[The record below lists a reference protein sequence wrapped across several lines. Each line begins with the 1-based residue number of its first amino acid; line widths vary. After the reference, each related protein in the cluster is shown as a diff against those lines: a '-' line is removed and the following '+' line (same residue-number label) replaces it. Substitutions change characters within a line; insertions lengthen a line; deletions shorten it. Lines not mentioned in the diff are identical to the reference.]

1 MTIGLVTGA
10 VKWLNDFPSMTGV
23 SKTLSP
29 GTIVKGI
36 PKPNIKHKHIVH
48 GAHAM
53 VYAGTNNKMDAR
65 CIPGVAL
72 NSSNEHGGQYFM
84 LLYSRK
90 RISSYR
96 WKELPIDEDVIDRV
110 ESLAEVEEAPEMSR
124 GYPIFT
130 WKRRVLDDPELNVN
144 DAVEDELPVD
154 DTETDII
161 VHDVN
166 EEDNNNDNP
175 DDGDEEQYLQEPKGD
190 HDNVVPLDEDEPG
203 FDQEMDTNYIT
214 DDGSVDGEEES
225 KAHPQKD
232 DEQALSDIAE
242 EEDTGQVNKVLDKEE
257 RVDEEVTK
265 NNKEAETRGN
275 TRP

>member
-1 MTIGLVTGA
+1 M
-10 VKWLNDFPSMTGV
+10 
-23 SKTLSP
+23 
-29 GTIVKGI
+29 
-36 PKPNIKHKHIVH
+36 KHKHIVH

-84 LLYSRK
+84 SLYSGK
-90 RISSYR
+90 RIHSYR
-96 WKELPIDEDVIDRV
+96 WKKLPIDEDVINRV
-110 ESLAEVEEAPEMSR
+110 ESLAEEEEAPEMSH

-154 DTETDII
+154 DTETDIL

-175 DDGDEEQYLQEPKGD
+175 DDGDEEQHLQVPEGD
-190 HDNVVPLDEDEPG
+190 DDNVVPLDEDEPG
-203 FDQEMDTNYIT
+203 FDQGVDTNYIT
-214 DDGSVDGEEES
+214 DDGRVDGEE
-225 KAHPQKD
+225 
-232 DEQALSDIAE
+232 
-242 EEDTGQVNKVLDKEE
+242 
-257 RVDEEVTK
+257 
-265 NNKEAETRGN
+265 
-275 TRP
+275 